1 MVTFAIQHKEEIT
14 MQKRLCKKMGV
25 RAICKAWF
33 VFSSV
38 VVSDRI
44 WADIPDGYFR
54 VDYIEATGSQYI
66 DTGVTADYKRCAKGV
81 FSFPS
86 LPAEN
91 ECYAIVAAT
100 DDVVDN
106 GETKQFYFTLLG
118 ARYADSTH
126 AQLVIPD
133 FSSPT
138 GLGNGY
144 YLESP
149 DVKYYCGGSYY
160 STKYR
165 AYFCTNLTENV
176 GEWYSSNKANTQPLR
191 QRNFYLFANNNRGVA
206 ADFAKLRL
214 YSLSINQIGE
224 ADRYF
229 AGEGTP
235 LRNYVPAY
243 RISDR
248 VYGLYDMVG
257 GEFKVSESGE
267 PFSGSAVLDIGNFDA
282 AAYNCAFTGCLQG
295 VQKPVV
301 GMKIVISRCS
311 DAVRHYGVV
320 ANGVTNM
327 LDESSFVYEVTADNI
342 NESLVLSPVVDSH
355 WYVSPNGDDSN
366 SGFAP
371 SVAKKTLAGIL
382 SVATNAG
389 DIVHAAPGTYATGE
403 IVYNHEE
410 YANKFGN
417 PNFGTGPI
425 RCEIAS
431 GVRLVGAGA
440 DSTVLDGTETHR
452 GVLLNTGSA
461 IQNFTIRNCKT
472 SGYGGAVHG
481 VNDDDAIAD
490 CIVEDNV
497 SGRYSI
503 YMVKAVFRS
512 RFYRNSAD
520 YGPVGSKV
528 YLYNCLIGE
537 GNKGKYCMHQGGTLD
552 NCTVLGKLPASRKA
566 IYFRNCLVVP
576 AGEESGDK
584 CSWWNSSY
592 IGMQNGADIFY
603 EGNEQVPADEMQ
615 FVDTVGGTPVIGKNC
630 GVDCG
635 DESLYFANYPSHL
648 DPIPDGANRDL
659 FGEARI
665 ANGKLDRGCVEGDW
679 KGIYGDKI
687 WERGFEVAAAS
698 SNVVSSLSAESVKL
712 LPGAVL
718 RGTLRAGVKRF
729 FVFSISG
736 SGTLI
741 VAANGTR
748 QEFSGGGEKTVMLFG
763 GDISFT
769 YEGDGGF
776 AEILRSRAGGL
787 LITVK

>member
-1 MVTFAIQHKEEIT
+1 MS
-14 MQKRLCKKMGV
+14 V

-38 VVSDRI
+38 AVSDRI

-81 FSFPS
+81 FSFSS

-118 ARYADSTH
+118 ARYADSSQ

-133 FSSPT
+133 FSSPK

-176 GEWYSSNKANTQPLR
+176 GNWYSSNKANTQLLR

-206 ADFAKLRL
+206 TDFAKLRL

-224 ADRYF
+224 ADKYF

-282 AAYNCAFTGCLQG
+282 AAYNCDFTGCLPG

-301 GMKIVISRCS
+301 GMKIVISRCN
-311 DAVRHYGVV
+311 DAARPFGVV
-320 ANGVTNM
+320 ANGVTNL
-327 LDESSFVYEVTADNI
+327 LDSAAFVYEVTEENL
-342 NESLVLSPVVDSH
+342 NSSLVLEAFADSN
-355 WYVSPNGDDSN
+355 WYVSPSGDDAN
-366 SGFAP
+366 SGFLHSAP
-371 SVAKKTLAGIL
+371 KRTLAAIL
-382 SVATNAG
+382 AVATNAG
-389 DIVHAAPGTYATGE
+389 DVVHAAAGTYATGE
-403 IVYNHEE
+403 VIYDYEVYTNRF
-410 YANKFGN
+410 ADV
-417 PNFGTGPI
+417 NFGSDPI
-425 RCEIAS
+425 RCEIAP
-431 GVRLVGAGA
+431 GVRLVGESA
-440 DSTVLDGTETHR
+440 DSTILDGAGTHR
-452 GVLLNTGSA
+452 GVLLNSGSVLQGFT
-461 IQNFTIRNCKT
+461 IQNCKI
-472 SGYGGAVHG
+472 SGFGGAVHG
-481 VNDDDAIAD
+481 VNDDDVIAD
-490 CIVEDNV
+490 CIVKENV
-497 SGRYSI
+497 SGRYSV
-503 YMVKAVFRS
+503 YKVKAVFRS
-512 RFYRNSAD
+512 QFYRNSAD
-520 YGPVGSKV
+520 YGPVGSQI

-566 IYFRNCLVVP
+566 IYFRNCLIIP
-576 AGEESGDK
+576 SGETSDDK

-592 IGMQNGADIFY
+592 IGNQNAADNFY
-603 EGNEQVPADEMQ
+603 GGENEQVAADEMQ
-615 FVDTVGGTPVIGKNC
+615 FIDGGVPVVGKNC
-630 GVDCG
+630 GVDSG
-635 DESLYFANYPSHL
+635 DESLYFTYYPAHL
-648 DPIPDGANRDL
+648 DPVSDGVHLDL

-729 FVFSISG
+729 FVFAISG